1 MKSFVYKSW
10 LLVISVMLLSAGPT
24 GADDDFVGLPAY
36 PKAAP
41 VPMGG
46 SLSANN
52 VPLDA
57 VIFNS
62 PDNIQTVMDYY
73 KQSLTANQVPVVEH
87 KFGAG
92 SGYVGYFDPV
102 SGTMRLATIVTRP
115 GGGTMIVLSSM
126 DPRPLVE
133 RPAKVPSDLPSL
145 PGAVEIATTES
156 RQGSARNR
164 TVHFTVPGVN
174 PGTARSRLLETS
186 SDIGWKVG
194 PSDGMFGEQTLVLRR
209 GKETCYVR
217 IQPALSSHKTR
228 NGTSITILAIE
239 DETR

>member
-1 MKSFVYKSW
+1 MKPFVFKSW
-10 LLVISVMLLSAGPT
+10 MLVLLAMLLSGGPA
-24 GADDDFVGLPAY
+24 GADDNFMGLPAY
-36 PKAAP
+36 PQAAP
-41 VPMGG
+41 IPMQG
-46 SLSANN
+46 SLSTND

-57 VIFNS
+57 VILNT

-73 KQSLTANQVPVVEH
+73 KQTLTANQIPVLEH

-102 SGTMRLATIVTRP
+102 SGTMRLATVVTRP

-133 RPAKVPSDLPSL
+133 NSAEIPADLPSL

-156 RQGSARNR
+156 RQGSVRNR

-174 PGTARSRLLETS
+174 PRTARSRLLEMSRGT
-186 SDIGWKVG
+186 GWSAG
-194 PSDGMFGEQTLVLRR
+194 PSDGLFGDKTLVLRR
-209 GKETCYVR
+209 GNETCYVR
-217 IQPALSSHKTR
+217 IRPSVSPKR
-228 NGTSITILAIE
+228 KPSGTSVTILAVE
-239 DETR
+239 DEPR